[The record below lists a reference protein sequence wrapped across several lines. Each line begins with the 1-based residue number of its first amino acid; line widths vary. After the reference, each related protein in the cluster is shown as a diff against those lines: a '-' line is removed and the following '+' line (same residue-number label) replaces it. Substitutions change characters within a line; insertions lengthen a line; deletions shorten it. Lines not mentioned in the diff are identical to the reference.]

1 MSTAPSGLRL
11 PFLVDLKDKVA
22 VVTGGSGVL
31 GSAMCRALAA
41 CGAKI
46 AVVGRDRE
54 KAERFAA
61 ELAREGAVARGF
73 SCDVVDRVA
82 VEVTAAEVR
91 STLGPCD
98 ILVNGAGGNHPNGTS
113 GRETFDPLAAEKT
126 PAETTFFDLDVSGFK
141 FVFDLNLIG
150 TLLPSQAFGKQMI
163 GRPGCTIINVSSM
176 SALRPLTKVAAY
188 SGAKAAV
195 NNFTQ
200 WLATHL
206 APAGVRVNAI
216 APGFFLTEQNHRL
229 LIQEDGEYTPRA
241 RKVIAQT
248 PMHRFGEPDE
258 LLGALLWLADSR
270 AAGFVTGTV
279 IPVDGGFSAYAGV

>member
-1 MSTAPSGLRL
+1 MSTAPLRL
-11 PFLVDLKDKVA
+11 AFLVDLKGKVA

-46 AVVGRDRE
+46 AVVGRDRA
-54 KAERFAA
+54 KAERFAT
-61 ELAREGAVARGF
+61 ELVEGGAVARGF
-73 SCDVVDRVA
+73 SCDVVDRSA
-82 VEVTAAEVR
+82 LEATAAAVH
-91 STLGPCD
+91 SSLGPCD
-98 ILVNGAGGNHPNGTS
+98 ILINGAGGNHPKATS
-113 GRETFDPLAAEKT
+113 GRETFDPAAAEKT
-126 PAETTFFDLDVSGFK
+126 PAETTFFDLDVSGFE

-150 TLLPSQAFGKQMI
+150 TLLPSQVFGKQMI
-163 GRPGCTIINVSSM
+163 GRAGCTIINVSSM

-195 NNFTQ
+195 NNLTQ

-206 APAGVRVNAI
+206 APAGIRVNAI

-229 LIQEDGEYTPRA
+229 LIQEDGEYTPRGK
-241 RKVIAQT
+241 KVIAQT
-248 PMHRFGEPDE
+248 PMHRFGEPEE

-270 AAGFVTGTV
+270 ASGFVTGTI